1 MQDDHVS
8 RIVLEDWLITR
19 LGYSIYEQHGS
30 SQEKVLSQAMRTMA
44 GFLLSAREVMGD
56 SDVVLEDMIEPE
68 KFDAIVSV
76 VHALAQHSET
86 ERSYPKFETPSL
98 PLRVDNHL
106 MA

>member
-1 MQDDHVS
+1 
-8 RIVLEDWLITR
+8 
-19 LGYSIYEQHGS
+19 
-30 SQEKVLSQAMRTMA
+30 
-44 GFLLSAREVMGD
+44 MGD

-98 PLRVDNHL
+98 PL
-106 MA
+106 